1 MDRSRHTV
9 TKYLCDE
16 NVHAIINN
24 KMFRRLNIIDEKL
37 YEVELVKSENEH
49 REPIIVGFFILQYAK
64 LRKLELFYNFFDK
77 HCDINK
83 FEMLEMDTDSLIL
96 ALVEEEI

>member
-1 MDRSRHTV
+1 MRR
-9 TKYLCDE
+9 KCARNYKQQ
-16 NVHAIINN
+16 NVQETEYY
-24 KMFRRLNIIDEKL
+24 REKL
-37 YEVELVKSENEH
+37 YEGELVKSENEH

-83 FEMLEMDTDSLIL
+83 FEMLEMDTDSFIL
-96 ALVEEEI
+96 AVVEEEI